1 MARVPYLTPTTADP
15 AVAPV
20 LAQLEARSDA
30 TPILRAVAHSRGAFR
45 NFFRLASALL
55 VHTRLDARLRELAIL
70 RVAAPHDPP
79 YVWEHHLPWA
89 RDAGCTAAEIA
100 ALRQPTLPDGVFS
113 EADRAVIRFADETA
127 ARRLSDAAFAD
138 VQRRLG
144 DEATVDLVLTVAW
157 FAGMDPIVVEALG
170 LDLALPPD
178 APAR

>member
-20 LAQLEARSDA
+20 LAQLEARSGA

-70 RVAAPHDPP
+70 RVAAHHDPP

-100 ALRQPTLPDGVFS
+100 ALRQAVPPDGV
-113 EADRAVIRFADETA
+113 FADETA

-157 FAGMDPIVVEALG
+157 FAGMDPMVVEALG

-178 APAR
+178 GAAPAR